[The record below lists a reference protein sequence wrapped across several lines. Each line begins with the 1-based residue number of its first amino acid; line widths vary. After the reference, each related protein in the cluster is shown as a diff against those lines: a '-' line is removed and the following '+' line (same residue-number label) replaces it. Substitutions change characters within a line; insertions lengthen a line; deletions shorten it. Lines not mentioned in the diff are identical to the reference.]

1 VALKR
6 SVDKA
11 EDESEMV
18 KALKQS
24 IELLQRNIRVSASN
38 PSALA
43 LSNDTI
49 FGGTEG
55 GGAGA
60 GGGGTGGVGGGEW
73 GGQLKRER
81 DEALATQVRDTK
93 RRIDQLQQLQQWQQ
107 ELQQDNH
114 HQGAGRQSAEQS
126 RSPLARDGSIGSILG
141 LSLPGGFRYANGSRS
156 LLPIYM
162 SFLSARYILAL
173 F

>member
-1 VALKR
+1 MALKR

-11 EDESEMV
+11 EDEPELV

-49 FGGTEG
+49 VGGTEG
-55 GGAGA
+55 GGADA

-81 DEALATQVRDTK
+81 DEALATQVRGTK
-93 RRIDQLQQLQQWQQ
+93 RRIDQLQQWQQ

-114 HQGAGRQSAEQS
+114 HCHQGAGRQRAGQS

-162 SFLSARYILAL
+162 SSLSARYILAL
-173 F
+173 V

>member
-1 VALKR
+1 MALKR

-11 EDESEMV
+11 EDEPELV

-38 PSALA
+38 PSVLA

-49 FGGTEG
+49 VGGTEG
-55 GGAGA
+55 GGEGA
-60 GGGGTGGVGGGEW
+60 GGGGIGGLGGGKW

-93 RRIDQLQQLQQWQQ
+93 RRIDQLQQRQQ

-114 HQGAGRQSAEQS
+114 HQGAGRQSAAQS

-141 LSLPGGFRYANGSRS
+141 LSLPGGLRYANDSRS
-156 LLPIYM
+156 LLLYT
-162 SFLSARYILAL
+162 
-173 F
+173 

>member
-1 VALKR
+1 MALKR

-43 LSNDTI
+43 LSNDTNA
-49 FGGTEG
+49 GGTEG
-55 GGAGA
+55 GGAAA
-60 GGGGTGGVGGGEW
+60 GGGGIGRLGGVVGGG
-73 GGQLKRER
+73 GLKRES
-81 DEALATQVRDTK
+81 DEALATQVRATK
-93 RRIDQLQQLQQWQQ
+93 RRINQLQQLQQRQQ

-114 HQGAGRQSAEQS
+114 HQGAGRQSAAQS
-126 RSPLARDGSIGSILG
+126 RSPLSRDGSIGSILG
-141 LSLPGGFRYANGSRS
+141 LSLPGGLRYANDCS
-156 LLPIYM
+156 LWPRYI
-162 SFLSARYILAL
+162 SALLTRYILAL